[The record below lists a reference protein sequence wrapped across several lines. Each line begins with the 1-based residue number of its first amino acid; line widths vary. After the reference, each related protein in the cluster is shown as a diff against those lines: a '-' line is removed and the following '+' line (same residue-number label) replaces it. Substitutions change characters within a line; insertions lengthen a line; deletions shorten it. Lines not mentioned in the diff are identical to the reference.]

1 MVLVRVRP
9 TFHAVVAFG
18 LAALLTVGCAE
29 GPVYDPSAV
38 IPPVTVPAEPLAYS
52 PLLPRLPIA
61 AGIYYSPEWRLA
73 EMTGWASGDP
83 RVRFKLGLAAVAYFD
98 QIAAA
103 LFERVEPLPSW
114 PANGPGMQVV
124 DLVMVP
130 RIEQSEDAFIGFT
143 VGVDV
148 FSPNGSLITSV
159 ATKPWYI
166 PETDQHDSQIPADS
180 ARIAQIRL
188 KETLAALST
197 SLIFSEELEHWAQ
210 TRGLIWRWPEAEQG
224 TVTGIKASG
233 LTIVQRKKQRN
244 FRASAESV
252 AVGEALKKLDP
263 QLLVVP
269 TYQLVDAL
277 YPWLSSAGLDDAVLI
292 EQLRHPAIVDRANR
306 SGVRYIVVARI
317 LETWNE
323 EHGGIAPLGGP
334 GGAGFFG
341 LMWWSRQEA
350 GDLHVLDLT
359 AAGETRAVSHRRDV
373 PTFALPAFI
382 LPVPIPLPAAGE
394 SMPEAIAKQLLPL
407 VRPAP

>member
-1 MVLVRVRP
+1 
-9 TFHAVVAFG
+9 
-18 LAALLTVGCAE
+18 
-29 GPVYDPSAV
+29 
-38 IPPVTVPAEPLAYS
+38 
-52 PLLPRLPIA
+52 
-61 AGIYYSPEWRLA
+61 
-73 EMTGWASGDP
+73 
-83 RVRFKLGLAAVAYFD
+83 
-98 QIAAA
+98 
-103 LFERVEPLPSW
+103 
-114 PANGPGMQVV
+114 
-124 DLVMVP
+124 
-130 RIEQSEDAFIGFT
+130 
-143 VGVDV
+143 
-148 FSPNGSLITSV
+148 
-159 ATKPWYI
+159 
-166 PETDQHDSQIPADS
+166 
-180 ARIAQIRL
+180 
-188 KETLAALST
+188 
-197 SLIFSEELEHWAQ
+197 
-210 TRGLIWRWPEAEQG
+210 
-224 TVTGIKASG
+224 VTGIKASG

-334 GGAGFFG
+334 GGAGLFG
-341 LMWWSRQEA
+341 LMWWSRHEA

-359 AAGETRAVSHRRDV
+359 VAGETRAVSHRRDV